1 MRGSDCFWS
10 RHCSGSAGG
19 VGWRG
24 CENHFTRAGQGDEQA
39 QQLIHRSARTLARL
53 IVDIKATTDCQCV
66 VVGGSVGL
74 AEGYLALVET
84 YSAQEPAAFHVDLLA
99 AHYRHDA
106 GLLGAALLAQGEKL

>member
-1 MRGSDCFWS
+1 
-10 RHCSGSAGG
+10 
-19 VGWRG
+19 
-24 CENHFTRAGQGDEQA
+24 
-39 QQLIHRSARTLARL
+39 RTLARL
-53 IVDIKATTDCQCV
+53 IADIKATTDCQCV

-84 YSAQEPAAFHVDLLA
+84 AFHVDLLA

>member
-1 MRGSDCFWS
+1 M
-10 RHCSGSAGG
+10 
-19 VGWRG
+19 
-24 CENHFTRAGQGDEQA
+24 
-39 QQLIHRSARTLARL
+39 
-53 IVDIKATTDCQCV
+53 

-84 YSAQEPAAFHVDLLA
+84 YLAQEPAAFHVDLLA